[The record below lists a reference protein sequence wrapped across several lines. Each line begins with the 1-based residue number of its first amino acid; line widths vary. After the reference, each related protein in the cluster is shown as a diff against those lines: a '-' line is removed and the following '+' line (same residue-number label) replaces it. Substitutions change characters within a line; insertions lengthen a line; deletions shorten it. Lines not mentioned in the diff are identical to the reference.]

1 MMKEM
6 GYISG
11 LGLRNNLQGR
21 VSPVKATEKADKKGL
36 GFF

>member
-1 MMKEM
+1 MKEM
-6 GYISG
+6 GYIPG

-21 VSPVKATEKADKKGL
+21 VSTVKATEKADKKGL